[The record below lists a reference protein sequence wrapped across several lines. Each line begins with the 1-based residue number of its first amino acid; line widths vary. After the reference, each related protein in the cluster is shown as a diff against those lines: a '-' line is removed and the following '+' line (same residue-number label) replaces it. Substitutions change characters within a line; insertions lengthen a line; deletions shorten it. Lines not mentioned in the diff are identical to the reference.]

1 MNIDFLHA
9 LDDIEKE
16 KGISKETLLEALETA
31 LFSAYKKDYG
41 TKENV
46 RVDIKDKSGEVKV
59 YTSLEVVEEA
69 DNENVEISLKE
80 AKEIDPKY
88 EIGDIVEREIT
99 PANFGRIATQTAK
112 QVVMQRIREAERDV
126 IYEEYKQ
133 KEGELITGTIQRF
146 HRNNIFID
154 LGKIEA
160 LLPPSE
166 QMPGESYEMGS
177 RVKLYVVEVNA
188 DNKGPRILVS
198 RTHPGLL
205 KRLFEVEV
213 PEIFDGIVEIMSVAR
228 EAGSRSKIA
237 VLSAEAN
244 VDPVGAC
251 VGPKGMRVQ
260 AIVDQLNGEKIDIIE
275 WSEEPAVLVAN
286 ALNPAE
292 VLEVIVDEEEKVAE
306 VIVPDFQLSLAI
318 GKAGQ
323 NARLAAKLT
332 GWKVDIKNQTQYD
345 QEKAA
350 QTEKIEDPVPLDRDE
365 DQVELSDINSEEA
378 IIEENQDK
386 EPEV

>member
-9 LDDIEKE
+9 LDDIERE
-16 KGISKETLLEALETA
+16 KGVSKDILLEAIETA
-31 LFSAYKKDYG
+31 LYSAYKKDFG

-46 RVDIKDKSGEVKV
+46 RVEIKSQSGQVKV
-59 YTSLEVVEEA
+59 YALKTVVEEV
-69 DNENVEISLKE
+69 ENKNTEITLVEAQQLNKN
-80 AKEIDPKY
+80 Y
-88 EIGDIVEREIT
+88 NLGDIVEEEVT

-133 KEGELITGTIQRF
+133 KEGELITGSIQRF
-146 HRNNIFID
+146 HNSNVFID

-166 QMPGESYEMGS
+166 QMPGEIYEMGN
-177 RVKLYVVEVNA
+177 RIKLYVVEVSA
-188 DNKGPRILVS
+188 DSKGPKILVS

-205 KRLFEVEV
+205 KRFFEIEV
-213 PEIFDGIVEIMSVAR
+213 PEIFDGVVEIKSIAR

-237 VLSAEAN
+237 VASTNDN

-260 AIVDQLNGEKIDIIE
+260 AIVDQLNGEKIDIIS
-275 WSEEPAVLVAN
+275 WNQDPTKLVAN

-292 VLEVIVDEEEKVAE
+292 VIHVIIHEEEKIAE
-306 VIVPDFQLSLAI
+306 VVVPDFQLSLAI
-318 GKAGQ
+318 GKEGQ
-323 NARLAAKLT
+323 NARLSAKLT
-332 GWKVDIKNQTQYD
+332 GWKVDIKNESRYLKESKQG
-345 QEKAA
+345 
-350 QTEKIEDPVPLDRDE
+350 DE
-365 DQVELSDINSEEA
+365 EE
-378 IIEENQDK
+378 
-386 EPEV
+386 

>member
-59 YTSLEVVEEA
+59 YASLEVVEEV
-69 DNENVEISLKE
+69 DNENVEISIKE
-80 AKEIDPKY
+80 AKDIDPKY
-88 EIGDIVEREIT
+88 EIGDIVEKEIT

-154 LGKIEA
+154 LGKTEA

-166 QMPGESYEMGS
+166 QMPGESYEMGT
-177 RVKLYVVEVNA
+177 RIKLYVVEVNA

-237 VLSAEAN
+237 VLSAEGN

-275 WSEEPAVLVAN
+275 WSEEPKVLVAN

-292 VLEVIVDEEEKVAE
+292 VLEVIVDEEGKVAE

-332 GWKVDIKNQTQYD
+332 GWKVDIKNETQYD
-345 QEKAA
+345 KEKAE
-350 QTEKIEDPVPLDRDE
+350 QTENVEDSVSDGKE
-365 DQVELSDINSEEA
+365 VELTDIDIDETIKDEP
-378 IIEENQDK
+378 QDT
-386 EPEV
+386 ELEDRE